1 MKHFVIDNE
10 LDDPMYHEG
19 YKRGYSE
26 CWETNVVF
34 RKQKPVPIMNKT
46 AKVRSVGTNLRRQAI
61 IHIIK

>member
-1 MKHFVIDNE
+1 MKHFVIDTE
-10 LDDPMYHEG
+10 LDDPMYSEG
-19 YKRGYSE
+19 YKRAYSE